1 MTQSFMT
8 TEDPNHYQIQPSQ
21 LPGFRKDLSGLG
33 FTLETTFPIWSGLHE
48 IWLGPDGVEL
58 TMNIFLDD
66 INVSTLAFLSS
77 LFPDQ

>member
-1 MTQSFMT
+1 MF
-8 TEDPNHYQIQPSQ
+8 TEDSNHYQIQPSK
-21 LPGFRKDLSGLG
+21 LEGFKNDLSELG
-33 FTLETTFPIWSGLHE
+33 FTLEITFPIWSGLHE
-48 IWLGPDGVEL
+48 IWIGPDGVEL